1 VSCCLGTLKSVT
13 LTVGRARTL
22 PTSDVETPSAS
33 ERTTSIDS
41 VPSPKVSLITG
52 DGEEC
57 EYSLIRYLI
66 STFNAI

>member
-1 VSCCLGTLKSVT
+1 VSCCLGALKAVT

-22 PTSDVETPSAS
+22 PTSDTETPSAS

-57 EYSLIRYLI
+57 E
-66 STFNAI
+66 